1 MTTGT
6 TIPDLPEGWTVVET
20 SGPASFVTGA
30 VLERPDGSRVHWSS
44 RRHRKGLGLLEDR
57 VLDPARSWVERPTA
71 MSWWIGSL
79 FAIGS
84 VCFALGS
91 LPVYFDNVA
100 AATVAWTFFVGSL
113 FFTSAG
119 YLQYRETVTA
129 PEGIFIADKPTR
141 GPLRRLIGWK
151 PRRLDFWAAFVQL
164 VGTLFFNVTTFAATR
179 TDFTVA
185 QERHL
190 IWAPDALGSVAFLV
204 ASWFAYSEVNRGIL
218 PRSDRSTGWRIGALN
233 LLGSIAF
240 GLSAVGARYLRSTG
254 ELANLALVNVGTF
267 VGAVCFLLGAIL
279 LPVESA
285 RDRVA
290 EPAAA

>member
-1 MTTGT
+1 MSSGV
-6 TIPDLPEGWTVVET
+6 PDLPQGWSVVET

-44 RRHRKGLGLLEDR
+44 RRHRKGLGLVEDR
-57 VLDPARSWVERPTA
+57 ILDPARWWAQRPSA

-84 VCFALGS
+84 VCFGLGS
-91 LPVYFDNVA
+91 LPAFFDTVA
-100 AATVAWTFFVGSL
+100 ASTVAWTFFVGSL

-129 PEGIFIADKPTR
+129 PEGIVDVGKPTR
-141 GPLRRLIGWK
+141 GPLRRLVGWK

-164 VGTLFFNVTTFAATR
+164 VGTLSFNVTTFAATR
-179 TDFTVA
+179 TDLTLL

-190 IWAPDALGSVAFLV
+190 VWAPDALGSVAFLV

-218 PRSDRSTGWRIGALN
+218 PRSDHSTGWRISALN
-233 LLGSIAF
+233 MLGSIAF
-240 GLSAVGARYLRSTG
+240 GLSAVGARYVSSTG
-254 ELANLALVNVGTF
+254 EQANLELVNAGTF
-267 VGAVCFLLGAIL
+267 VGAVCFLVGAAL

-285 RDRVA
+285 RDRA
-290 EPAAA
+290 PQPATTS